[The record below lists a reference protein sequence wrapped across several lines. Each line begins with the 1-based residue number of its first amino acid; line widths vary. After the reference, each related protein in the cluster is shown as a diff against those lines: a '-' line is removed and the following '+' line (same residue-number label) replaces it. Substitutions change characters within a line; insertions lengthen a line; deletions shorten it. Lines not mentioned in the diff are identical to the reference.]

1 MVDILGRLQNHINSD
16 VIRREGGV
24 IYVRSLKERYVLR
37 LLIVEVLAARADGYT
52 EVVFDFRRLRNE
64 IVYANIATPIAAF
77 CDHLSAETGLRFR
90 LERSPK
96 SLEDKHVFLP
106 IDAGFTDHR
115 YNPLNKVWKFSSPED
130 VFFIVTMLI
139 DDLRQ
144 RDLID
149 GTDALLSLEW
159 SLNEVVDNVL
169 QHSKTGVGYVMG
181 QLHSNEK
188 NVIFCVADAGQ
199 GIYNSLRTS
208 KEFQPTDKIDAI
220 TLAMR
225 EGVTRSKKEHQGNG
239 LWGLHRIIEF
249 STGNLAITS
258 AGARIFIDS
267 SGRVSKENG
276 PLLSSTRQGG
286 GTVVDFQINYG
297 KPVRI
302 EDALNGHRPESIK
315 LLSSMDESG
324 TVLNYPLA
332 KKPAGYGTRKAGIR
346 VRNEIMNLIHEA
358 GSPLVVDFDKVAI
371 ISSSFADEVF
381 GKIFKN
387 LGPIEFMKWLTLK
400 NMNPT
405 VSALVDKAI
414 AQRFMSV
421 DDDEEEEN
429 LTK

>member
-1 MVDILGRLQNHINSD
+1 MVDIIGKLQKRINND
-16 VIRREGGV
+16 VIRREGNV
-24 IYVRSLKERYVLR
+24 IHIRSLKERYVLR
-37 LLIVEVLAARADGYT
+37 LLISEVLAARTDGYT
-52 EVVFDFRRLRNE
+52 EIVFDFHRLRNE

-77 CDHLSAETGLRFR
+77 CDHLSAETDLRFR
-90 LERSPK
+90 LEGTPK
-96 SLEDKHVFLP
+96 SLTDKHVFLP
-106 IDAGFTDHR
+106 IDAGFTEHR

-139 DDLRQ
+139 DDLRG

-169 QHSKTGVGYVMG
+169 QHSKTGIGYVMG

-188 NVIFCVADAGQ
+188 NVVFCVADAGQ

-208 KEFQPTDKIDAI
+208 KEFRPSDKIDAI

-258 AGARIFIDS
+258 SGARIFVDS
-267 SGRVSKENG
+267 SGRVSKESG
-276 PLLSSTRQGG
+276 PLLSNPKIGG

-297 KPVRI
+297 NPVRI

-315 LLSSMDESG
+315 ISNSMDESG
-324 TVLNYPLA
+324 EVLLYPLA
-332 KKPAGYGTRKAGIR
+332 KKPTGFGTRKAGVR
-346 VRNEIMNLIHEA
+346 VRNEIMNMLHE
-358 GSPLVVDFDKVAI
+358 SELPMVVDFDKVAI

-381 GKIFKN
+381 GKIFKK
-387 LGPIEFMKWLTLK
+387 LGPLEFMKWLNLK

-405 VSALVDKAI
+405 VSAIIDKAI
-414 AQRFMSV
+414 AQRFVSV
-421 DDDEEEEN
+421 DDDDEVVEIA
-429 LTK
+429 